1 MITLKVVPLGGLGE
15 FGMNMMAFSF
25 EGTTIVV
32 DAGVMFPE
40 QELPGVEFVIPDL
53 SYLEQLENGITALI
67 LTHGHEDHIGA
78 VPYVLPLIRGPIV
91 GTPFTLA
98 LLKSKLSEHPLSHDY
113 NLQTIQPKEQIE
125 VGAFKIEFLHVTHS
139 MPGCVALAIHTPLGT
154 LVHTGDFKLDR
165 TPPDG
170 NHSDLQRLA
179 ELGQKGVLA
188 LFSDSTNID
197 RHGFSGSETDVI
209 EAFEEIFSTTHGKII
224 VTIFASA
231 IHRMQVLINLAV
243 KFDRQVSFVGRRMNK
258 NVLVAKNLGHLHV
271 PPGVELKEKDIMS
284 RPERELLCIT
294 TGSQGEPSA
303 ALPRIA
309 VGKHQHVK
317 LTPRDTVVFSARVI
331 PGNEK
336 SIDRIVNQI
345 TRLGAYVIQENTK
358 KVHVSGHG
366 SEEEIKFMLSLVRP
380 RHFVPIHGEYRQLA
394 RHAQVAKS
402 LMGDD
407 TDVLLS
413 ENGDILEFDTNG
425 ASCRSKAL
433 TGRILVDRTLTG
445 EIVDE
450 ILRDR
455 RHLGNN
461 GLLIPIVAISTQ
473 GQVIKNTSDIV
484 TRGFVVNAHTEN
496 LLAEALTILD
506 KITDNTCSKKRTDFN
521 LIKGKIKTELQ
532 RFFRKRLGQ
541 SPLVLPIIME
551 I

>member
-1 MITLKVVPLGGLGE
+1 MTTLTAVPLGGLGE

-25 EGTTIVV
+25 KGTTIVV

-40 QELPGVEFVIPDL
+40 KELPGVEFVIPDL
-53 SYLEQLENGITALI
+53 SYLEQLENGIAALI

-78 VPYVLPLIRGPIV
+78 VPYVLPLLQGPIV

-98 LLKSKLSEHPLSHDY
+98 LLEPKLLEHPLSHDY
-113 NLQTIQPKEQIE
+113 NLRTIHPRERIE

-154 LVHTGDFKLDR
+154 LIHTGDFKLDR
-165 TPPDG
+165 TPPDD
-170 NHSDLQRLA
+170 NHSDLQRLE

-197 RHGFSGSETDVI
+197 RHGFSGSEIDVI
-209 EAFEEIFSTTHGKII
+209 EAFEKIFSDTHGKII

-231 IHRMQVLINLAV
+231 IHRMQVLVNLAV
-243 KFDRQVSFVGRRMNK
+243 KFNRQVSFVGRRMNK
-258 NVLVAKNLGHLHV
+258 NVMIAKNLGHLHV
-271 PPGVELKEKDIMS
+271 PPGVELEERKIMS
-284 RPERELLCIT
+284 RPEREVLCIT

-303 ALPRIA
+303 ALPRIS
-309 VGKHQHVK
+309 VGNHQHVE
-317 LTPRDTVVFSARVI
+317 LTSRDTVVFSARVI

-336 SIDRIVNQI
+336 SIDRIVNKI
-345 TRLGAYVIQENTK
+345 TRLGACVIQENTK

-366 SEEEIKFMLSLVRP
+366 SEEEIKFVLSLVRP

-394 RHAQVAKS
+394 RNAQVAKS

-407 TDVLLS
+407 TNVLLS
-413 ENGDILEFDTNG
+413 ENGDILEFDASG
-425 ASCRSKAL
+425 ASHVGKAV
-433 TGRILVDRTLTG
+433 TGRILVDRTLAG

-450 ILRDR
+450 VLRDR
-455 RHLGNN
+455 QHLGNN
-461 GLLIPIVAISTQ
+461 GLLVPIVAISTQ
-473 GQVIKNTSDIV
+473 GQIIKNTSDII
-484 TRGFVVNAHTEN
+484 TRGFVLNAHTEN
-496 LLAEALTILD
+496 LLTEARTILD
-506 KITDNTCSKKRTDFN
+506 KIIDTTCSKECTDFN
-521 LIKGKIKTELQ
+521 LIKEKIKAELQ
-532 RFFRKRLGQ
+532 RFFRKRLGR